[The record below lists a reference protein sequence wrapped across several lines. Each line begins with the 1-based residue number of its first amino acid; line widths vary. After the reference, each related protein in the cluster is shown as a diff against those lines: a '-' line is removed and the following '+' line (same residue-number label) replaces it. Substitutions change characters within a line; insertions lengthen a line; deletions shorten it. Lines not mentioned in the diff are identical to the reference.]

1 MSRDFLQSAVKSLVA
16 VFVLCQVMFSI
27 EVLAQE
33 ATTTVTSAPGDD
45 STYSIQLEIEL
56 LENERNTEESAYS
69 NVYQKK
75 NQKKGVA
82 DIDFYIFHL
91 DGAYK
96 EYNSLV
102 KVDAGESKID
112 EIRDNLAVWVELFEY
127 FYVFGQS
134 KNLMFQYE
142 YLSNSSSQFHE
153 LEKARALTQGVG
165 FRFGDWRFGIAPFS
179 KFLWTFDVDVT
190 GISSVSESIE
200 FDLNVFEIVKKVA
213 VKEGPYFELGLKQ
226 WTSKDV
232 LDGRD
237 GSLENLDGFLVI
249 GLGLSEDSVLFV
261 GEKISRGKIESTL
274 ESDKSKITR
283 VSDRNNF
290 IFGFE
295 FGLTED
301 SVIYIEKQLQFGKIE
316 LDNTSFSSQKNTFE
330 DSVSIGIRFN
340 ESLALELNMAKTI
353 LEEIYTESAIL
364 NQTASFK
371 QTDNLLGIS
380 IELKF
385 FD

>member
-27 EVLAQE
+27 EALAQE
-33 ATTTVTSAPGDD
+33 ATTAAASAPEDD

-69 NVYQKK
+69 DVYQKK

-82 DIDFYIFHL
+82 DLDFYMFHL
-91 DGAYK
+91 EGVYK

-102 KVDAGESKID
+102 KVDTGESKID
-112 EIRDNLAVWVELFEY
+112 EIRDDLAVWVELFEY

-153 LEKARALTQGVG
+153 LEKARALTQGIG

-179 KFLWTFDVDVT
+179 TFLWTFDVDVT

-226 WTSKDV
+226 WISKDV

-237 GSLENLDGFLVI
+237 GSLDNLDGFLVI
-249 GLGLSEDSVLFV
+249 GFGLSEDSVLFV

-283 VSDRNNF
+283 VSNRNNF

-295 FGLTED
+295 FGLTEE
-301 SVIYIEKQLQFGKIE
+301 SVIYVEKQLQFGKIE
-316 LDNTSFSSQKNTFE
+316 LDNSSFSSEKNTFE
-330 DSVSIGIRFN
+330 DSVSIGVRFN

>member
-1 MSRDFLQSAVKSLVA
+1 L
-16 VFVLCQVMFSI
+16 
-27 EVLAQE
+27 
-33 ATTTVTSAPGDD
+33 T
-45 STYSIQLEIEL
+45 
-56 LENERNTEESAYS
+56 
-69 NVYQKK
+69 
-75 NQKKGVA
+75 
-82 DIDFYIFHL
+82 
-91 DGAYK
+91 
-96 EYNSLV
+96 
-102 KVDAGESKID
+102 
-112 EIRDNLAVWVELFEY
+112 
-127 FYVFGQS
+127 
-134 KNLMFQYE
+134 
-142 YLSNSSSQFHE
+142 
-153 LEKARALTQGVG
+153 KARALTQGIG

-179 KFLWTFDVDVT
+179 TFLWTFDVDVT

-226 WTSKDV
+226 WISKDV

-237 GSLENLDGFLVI
+237 GSLDNLDGFLVI
-249 GLGLSEDSVLFV
+249 GFGLSEDSVLFV

-283 VSDRNNF
+283 VSNRNNF

-295 FGLTED
+295 FGLTEE
-301 SVIYIEKQLQFGKIE
+301 SVIYVEKQLQFGKIE
-316 LDNTSFSSQKNTFE
+316 LDNSSFSSEKNTFE
-330 DSVSIGIRFN
+330 DSVSIGVRFN
-340 ESLALELNMAKTI
+340 ESLALELNLARTI

-380 IELKF
+380 VEIKF

>member
-27 EVLAQE
+27 EALAQE
-33 ATTTVTSAPGDD
+33 ATTAAASAPEDD

-69 NVYQKK
+69 DVYQKK

-82 DIDFYIFHL
+82 DLDFYMFHL
-91 DGAYK
+91 EGVYK

-102 KVDAGESKID
+102 KVDTGESKID
-112 EIRDNLAVWVELFEY
+112 EIRDDLAVWVELFEY

-153 LEKARALTQGVG
+153 LEKARALTQGIG

-179 KFLWTFDVDVT
+179 TFLWTFDVDVT

-226 WTSKDV
+226 WISKDV

-237 GSLENLDGFLVI
+237 GSLDNLDGFLVI
-249 GLGLSEDSVLFV
+249 GFGLSEDSVLFV

-283 VSDRNNF
+283 VSNRNNF

-295 FGLTED
+295 FGLTEE
-301 SVIYIEKQLQFGKIE
+301 SVIYVEKQLQFGKIE
-316 LDNTSFSSQKNTFE
+316 LDNSSFSSEKNTFE
-330 DSVSIGIRFN
+330 DSVSIGVRFN
-340 ESLALELNMAKTI
+340 ESLALELNLARTI

-380 IELKF
+380 VEIKF

>member
-16 VFVLCQVMFSI
+16 VFVLCQVMVSA
-27 EVLAQE
+27 EALAQE
-33 ATTTVTSAPGDD
+33 ETTAAASAPGDD

-56 LENERNTEESAYS
+56 LDNERNTEESAYS
-69 NVYQKK
+69 DVYQKK
-75 NQKKGVA
+75 NQKKGVV
-82 DIDFYIFHL
+82 DLNFYIFHL

-102 KVDAGESKID
+102 KVDTGESKID
-112 EIRDNLAVWVELFEY
+112 EIRDDLAIWVELFEY
-127 FYVFGQS
+127 FYIFGQS

-200 FDLNVFEIVKKVA
+200 FDLNVFEIIKKVA

-237 GSLENLDGFLVI
+237 GSLDNLDGFLVI

-283 VSDRNNF
+283 VSDHNNF

-301 SVIYIEKQLQFGKIE
+301 SVIYVEKQLQFGKIE
-316 LDNTSFSSQKNTFE
+316 LGNSSFSSEKNTFE

-353 LEEIYTESAIL
+353 LEEIYTESTIL

-380 IELKF
+380 VELKF
-385 FD
+385 FN